1 MRSIKSKIIA
11 TLAVL
16 AGLLLLQS
24 YLFNHLQE
32 SLTNLQNIQD
42 NAISKSEAVV
52 KLERDVMALQSHA
65 VAFIDKANKNNI
77 TKFKTYLEQANIHLE
92 QLTFITLDKTPEYK
106 NMFARL
112 SEHLKNYETT
122 FEKVVVNRQKREQI
136 YLSGFKLPI
145 EELQKQVMA
154 LESVS
159 NNDKKI
165 LYNDILL
172 TISNLKHAAVS
183 YLYKPNFDEAQN
195 VKQNLEFLH
204 TKINRMSAVNNSLLD
219 KTINLKKTHNQLI
232 LLTRS
237 YTYSVNV
244 VLTGIENELLYLSN
258 KIKSAEEEKLKLTKL
273 QFNSELTKKTKQS
286 SLFTLLILIIL
297 LLLCYF
303 IFTFVIKPI
312 SQLTLL
318 LNSMNEGEPIKLK
331 NKHAKLT
338 EIASVLKAANT
349 LYLKSE
355 ETKQLLD
362 ETRALNVKM
371 EAMNTEL
378 TQAIEE
384 TNRANKTKIDFVAN
398 MSHEL
403 RTPMNG
409 ILGMLQLLQTSD
421 MPEKQDQYAKKAF
434 SSAQSLLQVLNNILD
449 FSKLDSDNVK
459 LEKIPFTLDT
469 IVSNVEDLFSIN
481 AQQKGLALNCVVHAD
496 RHLTLLGDPIQLN
509 QIINNCI
516 GNAIKFTD
524 KGEVSLTIE
533 VIFQKEN
540 KVQLR
545 FSISDTGIGMTQAQS
560 DRVFESFAQGD
571 SSTTRK
577 YGGTGLGLTISKQLT
592 KLLGGDIQVKSELGK
607 GSEFLFTLPFTIA
620 EQQLINDSAG
630 QKNPLPAKVDL
641 PKLTDFKAL
650 VVDDNKL
657 NQEITSA
664 MLGKFDLNTT
674 IANDGLDAIDK
685 VSAQHFD
692 IVFMDIQMPHMD
704 GLEATKQ
711 LRAKG
716 YNMPIIALSAAV
728 EPRDRKAAADA
739 GMDDFLVKPIVFDA
753 LYESLDKHLKSRDN
767 LQTINLVK
775 AKQNV
780 DNNETLL
787 VTLLT
792 RFIDGNNDF
801 SEKTDLLI
809 NNNDFATL
817 KRTVHT
823 LKGLAGTLGLEKL
836 QKCALETEKAIIE
849 EKSLNIDLLKE
860 NLAATLFSIKELLA
874 TLNLEKIEPKQHNI
888 EDELVV
894 INEIHSLALASRPI
908 PNDLKRHL
916 EANSYDTE
924 HGLSKLI
931 EAINNFDYPS
941 VISIIETYKADT
953 KH

>member
-16 AGLLLLQS
+16 AGLLLIQS
-24 YLFNHLQE
+24 YLFNHLQK
-32 SLTNLQNIQD
+32 SLTSLQNIQN
-42 NAISKSEAVV
+42 NAISQSEAVV

-77 TKFKTYLEQANIHLE
+77 TKFKTYLDQANIHLE
-92 QLTFITLDKTPEYK
+92 QLKLNTLDKTPEYK
-106 NMFARL
+106 NMLARL
-112 SEHLKNYETT
+112 SEHLANYETT

-145 EELQKQVMA
+145 EELQQKVMA

-172 TISNLKHAAVS
+172 TIGNLKHAAVS

-195 VKQNLEFLH
+195 VKQNLAFFQK
-204 TKINRMSAVNNSLLD
+204 KINRTTAINNSLLD

-244 VLTGIENELLYLSN
+244 VLTGIENELLYLTN
-258 KIKSAEEEKLKLTKL
+258 KIKSAEEKKLNLVKS

-286 SLFTLLILIIL
+286 SLFTFLILIII

-303 IFTFVIKPI
+303 IVAFVIKPL

-318 LNSMNEGEPIKLK
+318 LNSMNEGEPITLK
-331 NKHAKLT
+331 NKHAKLS

-384 TNRANKTKIDFVAN
+384 TNKANKTKIDFVAN

-409 ILGMLQLLQTSD
+409 ILGMLQLLQSSE
-421 MPEKQDQYAKKAF
+421 MPAKQEQYAKKAF

-449 FSKLDSDNVK
+449 FSKLDSNNVK

-540 KVQLR
+540 EIQLR
-545 FSISDTGIGMTQAQS
+545 FSISDTGIGMTQTQS

-592 KLLGGDIQVKSELGK
+592 KLLGGDLQVKSELGK

-620 EQQLINDSAG
+620 EQRAAHTNNKKA
-630 QKNPLPAKVDL
+630 PLPATVDL
-641 PKLTDFKAL
+641 PKLAAYKAL

-664 MLGKFDLNTT
+664 MLSKFDLNTT

-692 IVFMDIQMPHMD
+692 IVFMDIQMPNMD
-704 GLEATKQ
+704 GLEATKE

-739 GMDDFLVKPIVFDA
+739 GMDDFLVKPIVFNS
-753 LYESLDKHLKSRDN
+753 LCESLNKHLKKETN
-767 LQTINLVK
+767 MQTINLHK
-775 AKQNV
+775 AKQNI
-780 DNNETLL
+780 DNNESLL
-787 VTLLT
+787 ETLLT
-792 RFIDGNNDF
+792 QFVNDNNDF
-801 SEKTDLLI
+801 SNQADILI
-809 NNNDFATL
+809 SNDDFITL
-817 KRTVHT
+817 IRKVHT
-823 LKGLAGTLGLEKL
+823 LKGLAGTLGLERL
-836 QKCALETEKAIIE
+836 QQCAVKTEKMLRE
-849 EKSLNIDLLKE
+849 ENANNIHLFKKE
-860 NLAATLFSIKELLA
+860 LQIARETIKELLL
-874 TLNLEKIEPKQHNI
+874 TYDFNKQDQEI
-888 EDELVV
+888 SSLQDEHAV
-894 INEIHSLALASRPI
+894 IDEVYSLALASRPI
-908 PNDLKRHL
+908 PSDLKRHL
-916 EANSYDTE
+916 DANNYDAG
-924 HGLSKLI
+924 HCLFKLTD
-931 EAINNFDYPS
+931 AINHFDYQL
-941 VISIIETYKADT
+941 VISIIETYKANL

>member
-32 SLTNLQNIQD
+32 SLTSLQNIQN
-42 NAISKSEAVV
+42 NAISQSEAVV
-52 KLERDVMALQSHA
+52 KLERDVIALQSHA
-65 VAFIDKANKNNI
+65 VAFIDDANKNNI
-77 TKFKTYLEQANIHLE
+77 AKFKTYLDQANIHLG
-92 QLTFITLDKTPEYK
+92 QLTLNTLDKTPEYK
-106 NMFARL
+106 NMLTRL

-122 FEKVVVNRQKREQI
+122 FEKVVINRQKREQI
-136 YLSGFKLPI
+136 YSSGFKQPI
-145 EELQKQVMA
+145 EELQKKVMA
-154 LESVS
+154 LESLS
-159 NNDKKI
+159 NEDKKI

-204 TKINRMSAVNNSLLD
+204 TKINRMSAINDSLLD

-244 VLTGIENELLYLSN
+244 VLTGIENELLYLTN
-258 KIKSAEEEKLKLTKL
+258 KIKSAEEEKLNLVKS

-286 SLFTLLILIIL
+286 SLFTFLILIII

-303 IFTFVIKPI
+303 IVAFVIKPL

-318 LNSMNEGEPIKLK
+318 LNSMNEGEPITLK
-331 NKHAKLT
+331 NKHTKLS

-384 TNRANKTKIDFVAN
+384 TNKANKTKIDFVAN

-409 ILGMLQLLQTSD
+409 ILGMLQLLQSSE
-421 MPEKQDQYAKKAF
+421 MPAKQEQYAKKAF

-449 FSKLDSDNVK
+449 FSKLDSNNVK

-481 AQQKGLALNCVVHAD
+481 AQQKGLVLNCVVHAD
-496 RHLTLLGDPIQLN
+496 RHMTLLGAPIQLN

-545 FSISDTGIGMTQAQS
+545 FSISDTGIGMTQTQS

-592 KLLGGDIQVKSELGK
+592 KLLGGDLQVKSELGK

-620 EQQLINDSAG
+620 EQRAAQTNNKKA
-630 QKNPLPAKVDL
+630 PLPATVDL
-641 PKLTDFKAL
+641 PKLAAYQAL

-664 MLGKFDLNTT
+664 MLSKFDLNTT
-674 IANDGLDAIDK
+674 IANDGRDAIDK

-728 EPRDRKAAADA
+728 EPRDKKAAADA

-787 VTLLT
+787 MTLLT
-792 RFIDGNNDF
+792 RFIDGNNNF
-801 SEKTDLLI
+801 SAKADLLI
-809 NNNDFATL
+809 NNNDVATL

-836 QKCALETEKAIIE
+836 QKCALETEKALLE
-849 EKSLNIDLLKE
+849 ESSLNIDLLKE

-874 TLNLEKIEPKQHNI
+874 TLNLENIEPKRHNL

-941 VISIIETYKADT
+941 VISIIDTYKADT

>member
-16 AGLLLLQS
+16 AGLLLIQS
-24 YLFNHLQE
+24 YLFNHLQK
-32 SLTNLQNIQD
+32 SLTSLQNIQN
-42 NAISKSEAVV
+42 NAISQSEAVV

-77 TKFKTYLEQANIHLE
+77 TKFKTYLDQANIHLE
-92 QLTFITLDKTPEYK
+92 QLKLNTLDKTPEYR
-106 NMFARL
+106 NMLARL
-112 SEHLKNYETT
+112 SEHLANYETT

-145 EELQKQVMA
+145 EELQQKVMA

-172 TISNLKHAAVS
+172 TIGNLKHAAVS

-195 VKQNLEFLH
+195 VKQNLAFLH
-204 TKINRMSAVNNSLLD
+204 TKINRTTAINNSLLD

-244 VLTGIENELLYLSN
+244 VLTGIENELLYLTN
-258 KIKSAEEEKLKLTKL
+258 KIKSAEEKKLNLVKS

-286 SLFTLLILIIL
+286 SLFTFLILIII

-303 IFTFVIKPI
+303 IVAFVIKPL

-318 LNSMNEGEPIKLK
+318 LNSMNEGEPITLK
-331 NKHAKLT
+331 NKHAKLS

-384 TNRANKTKIDFVAN
+384 TNKANKTKIDFVAN

-409 ILGMLQLLQTSD
+409 ILGMLQLLQSSE
-421 MPEKQDQYAKKAF
+421 MPAKQEQYAKKAF

-469 IVSNVEDLFSIN
+469 IVSNVQDLFSIN

-496 RHLTLLGDPIQLN
+496 RHMTLLGAPIQLN

-524 KGEVSLTIE
+524 DGEVSLTIE

-540 KVQLR
+540 EIQLR
-545 FSISDTGIGMTQAQS
+545 FSISDTGIGMTQTQS

-592 KLLGGDIQVKSELGK
+592 KLLGGDLQVKSKLGK

-620 EQQLINDSAG
+620 EQRAAHTNN
-630 QKNPLPAKVDL
+630 KNAPLPATVDL
-641 PKLTDFKAL
+641 PKLAAYKAL

-664 MLGKFDLNTT
+664 MLSKFDLNTT

-692 IVFMDIQMPHMD
+692 IVFMDIQMPNMD
-704 GLEATKQ
+704 GLEATKE

-739 GMDDFLVKPIVFDA
+739 GMDNFLVKPIVFNS
-753 LYESLDKHLKSRDN
+753 LCESLNKHLRKETN
-767 LQTINLVK
+767 MQTINLHK
-775 AKQNV
+775 AKQNI
-780 DNNETLL
+780 DNNESLL
-787 VTLLT
+787 ETLLT
-792 RFIDGNNDF
+792 QFVNDNNDF
-801 SEKTDLLI
+801 SNQADILI
-809 NNNDFATL
+809 SNDDFITL
-817 KRTVHT
+817 IRKVHT
-823 LKGLAGTLGLEKL
+823 LKGLAGTLGLERL
-836 QKCALETEKAIIE
+836 QQCAVKTEKMLRE
-849 EKSLNIDLLKE
+849 ENANNIHLFKKE
-860 NLAATLFSIKELLA
+860 LQIARETIKELLL
-874 TLNLEKIEPKQHNI
+874 TYDFNKQDQEKSSLQ
-888 EDELVV
+888 DEHAV
-894 INEIHSLALASRPI
+894 IDEVYSLALASRPI
-908 PNDLKRHL
+908 PSDLKRHL
-916 EANSYDTE
+916 DANNYDAG
-924 HGLSKLI
+924 HCLFKLTD
-931 EAINNFDYPS
+931 AINHFDYQL
-941 VISIIETYKADT
+941 VISIIETYKANL

>member
-16 AGLLLLQS
+16 AGLLFIQS
-24 YLFNHLQE
+24 YLFNHLQK
-32 SLTNLQNIQD
+32 SLTSLQNIQN
-42 NAISKSEAVV
+42 NAISQSEAVV

-65 VAFIDKANKNNI
+65 IAFIDKANKNNI
-77 TKFKTYLEQANIHLE
+77 TKFKTYLDQANIHLE
-92 QLTFITLDKTPEYK
+92 QLTLNTLDKTPEYK
-106 NMFARL
+106 NMLTRL

-122 FEKVVVNRQKREQI
+122 FEKVVINRQKREQI
-136 YLSGFKLPI
+136 YSSGFKQPI
-145 EELQKQVMA
+145 EELQKKVMA
-154 LESVS
+154 LESLS
-159 NNDKKI
+159 NEDKKI

-195 VKQNLEFLH
+195 VKQNLAFLH
-204 TKINRMSAVNNSLLD
+204 TKINRMSAINDSLLD

-244 VLTGIENELLYLSN
+244 VLTGIENELLYLTN
-258 KIKSAEEEKLKLTKL
+258 KIKSAEEEKLNLVKS

-286 SLFTLLILIIL
+286 SLFTFLILIII

-303 IFTFVIKPI
+303 IVAFVIKPL

-318 LNSMNEGEPIKLK
+318 LNSMNEGEPITLK
-331 NKHAKLT
+331 NKHAKLS

-384 TNRANKTKIDFVAN
+384 TNKANKTKIDFVAN

-409 ILGMLQLLQTSD
+409 ILGMLQLLQSSE
-421 MPEKQDQYAKKAF
+421 MPAKQEQYAKKAF

-449 FSKLDSDNVK
+449 FSKLDSNNVK

-592 KLLGGDIQVKSELGK
+592 KLLGGDLQVKSELGK

-620 EQQLINDSAG
+620 EQRAAHTNN
-630 QKNPLPAKVDL
+630 KKTPLPATVDL
-641 PKLTDFKAL
+641 PKLAAYQAL

-664 MLGKFDLNTT
+664 MLSKFDLNTT
-674 IANDGLDAIDK
+674 IANDGRDAIDK

-692 IVFMDIQMPHMD
+692 IVFMDIQMPNMD
-704 GLEATKQ
+704 GLEATKE

-787 VTLLT
+787 MTLLT
-792 RFIDGNNDF
+792 RFIDGNNNF
-801 SEKTDLLI
+801 SAKADLLI
-809 NNNDFATL
+809 NNNDVATL

-836 QKCALETEKAIIE
+836 QKCALETEKALLE
-849 EKSLNIDLLKE
+849 ESSLNIDLLKE

-874 TLNLEKIEPKQHNI
+874 TLNLENIEPKRHNL

-931 EAINNFDYPS
+931 EAINSFDYPS

>member
-32 SLTNLQNIQD
+32 SLTSLQNIQN

-65 VAFIDKANKNNI
+65 VAFIDDANKNNI
-77 TKFKTYLEQANIHLE
+77 AKFKTYLDQANIHLG
-92 QLTFITLDKTPEYK
+92 QLTLNTLDKTPEYK
-106 NMFARL
+106 NMLTRL

-122 FEKVVVNRQKREQI
+122 FEKVVINRQKREQI
-136 YLSGFKLPI
+136 YSSGFKLPI
-145 EELQKQVMA
+145 EELQQKVMA

-159 NNDKKI
+159 NNGKKI

-195 VKQNLEFLH
+195 VKQNLAFLH
-204 TKINRMSAVNNSLLD
+204 TKINRMSAINDSLLD

-244 VLTGIENELLYLSN
+244 VLTGIENELLYLTN
-258 KIKSAEEEKLKLTKL
+258 KIKSAEEKKLNLVKS

-286 SLFTLLILIIL
+286 SLFTFLILIII

-303 IFTFVIKPI
+303 IVAFVIKPL

-318 LNSMNEGEPIKLK
+318 LNSMNEGEPITLK
-331 NKHAKLT
+331 NKHTKLS

-384 TNRANKTKIDFVAN
+384 TNKANKTKIDFVAN

-409 ILGMLQLLQTSD
+409 ILGMLQLLQSSE
-421 MPEKQDQYAKKAF
+421 MPAKQEQYAKKAF

-449 FSKLDSDNVK
+449 FSKLDSNNVK

-469 IVSNVEDLFSIN
+469 IVSNVQDLFSIN
-481 AQQKGLALNCVVHAD
+481 AQQKGLVLNCVVHAD
-496 RHLTLLGDPIQLN
+496 RHMTLLGAPIQLN

-560 DRVFESFAQGD
+560 DKVFESFAQGD

-592 KLLGGDIQVKSELGK
+592 KLLGGDLQVKSELGK

-620 EQQLINDSAG
+620 EQRAAHTNNKKA
-630 QKNPLPAKVDL
+630 PLPATVDL
-641 PKLTDFKAL
+641 PKLAAYQAL

-664 MLGKFDLNTT
+664 MLSKFDLNTT

-692 IVFMDIQMPHMD
+692 IVFMDIQMPNMD
-704 GLEATKQ
+704 GLEATKE

-753 LYESLDKHLKSRDN
+753 LYGSLDKHLKSRDN

-787 VTLLT
+787 MTLLT
-792 RFIDGNNDF
+792 RFIDDNNNF
-801 SEKTDLLI
+801 SAKADLLI
-809 NNNDFATL
+809 NNNDVATL

-836 QKCALETEKAIIE
+836 QKCALETEKALLE
-849 EKSLNIDLLKE
+849 ESSLNIDLLKE

-874 TLNLEKIEPKQHNI
+874 TLNLENIEPKRHNL

-931 EAINNFDYPS
+931 EAINSFDYPS